1 MRPLSASNPPIP
13 APAMRPPSSF
23 AFARALFCAALLAAA
38 PTAVHAQTFPNLTYA
53 TVSGSPLR
61 LDLYLPTGAATPTP
75 VVLWVHGGGW
85 CAGARAPLAAYA
97 APLTSAGVAVAAV
110 QYRLTSTTPDCANAG
125 GSTWPAQVH
134 DLKGAVR
141 WLRANAATYQL
152 DPTRIGVWGQSAG
165 AHLALSLA
173 LSAGDPE
180 LEGTVGGNGTQSS
193 AVRAVVAYF
202 PPTDLLQ
209 LGPDFALAPTTRPDL
224 VSVVDGP
231 GQPHARLIAYGGP
244 GEGLGVIRANA
255 QNPSPPWPEL
265 LARAQSASP
274 LTRVDPTDVPVY
286 LLHGAAD
293 VTVPVAQSRRLRDAL
308 VAAGIDHVYR
318 EVAGLGH
325 IPPTDPALDQ
335 AARDWLVAR
344 LAAPPPDLVHADSFE
359 APLP

>member
-1 MRPLSASNPPIP
+1 MRPVRFVVRACHLLCALSFAV
-13 APAMRPPSSF
+13 APA
-23 AFARALFCAALLAAA
+23 AA
-38 PTAVHAQTFPNLTYA
+38 TAQTFPNLTYA
-53 TVSGSPLR
+53 TVAGSPLR
-61 LDLYLPTGAATPTP
+61 LDLYLPTGTAAPTP

-97 APLTSAGVAVAAV
+97 VPLTGAGVAVAAV
-110 QYRLTSTTPDCANAG
+110 QYRLTSTTPDCANANG
-125 GSTWPAQVH
+125 AIWPAQVH

-152 DPTRIGVWGQSAG
+152 DPARVAVWGQSAG

-180 LEGTVGGNGTQSS
+180 LEGTVGGNATQASD
-193 AVRAVVAYF
+193 VRAVVAYF

-209 LGPDFALAPTTRPDL
+209 LGPDFALAPTLRPDL

-231 GQPHARLIAYGGP
+231 GQPHARLIGYGGA
-244 GEGLGVIRANA
+244 GEGFGVIRANA
-255 QNPSPPWPEL
+255 QNPSPPWPAL

-274 LTRVDPTDVPVY
+274 LTRVDQTDVPVY

-308 VAAGIDHVYR
+308 VTAGIEHVYR

-325 IPPTDPALDQ
+325 IPPTDPALDL
-335 AARDWLVAR
+335 AAREWLVAQ
-344 LAAPPPDLVHADSFE
+344 LAAPLQDLVHADSFE
-359 APLP
+359 PRVP